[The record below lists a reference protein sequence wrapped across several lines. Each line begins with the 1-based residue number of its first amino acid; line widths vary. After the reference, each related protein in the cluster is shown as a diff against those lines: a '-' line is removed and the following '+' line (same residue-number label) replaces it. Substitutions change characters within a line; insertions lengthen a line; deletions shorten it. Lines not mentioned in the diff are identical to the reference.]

1 MFATIAF
8 LALCPVGAIAQAPPG
23 SPTIEELLEK
33 LSAQV
38 RQADD
43 AKKAAD
49 STREEI
55 RKRYAE
61 LARRLAELGIV
72 PGPGPGPGP
81 VIVPPK
87 TDPLR
92 DKVQAAYVAD
102 NGTKQEAL
110 ALSAL
115 YRACSD
121 LCKEKDLGSGLELLA
136 RLQDASKRM
145 VGTNTL
151 VSVRKIVTGELS
163 LALGTPSE
171 TPLTPEQ
178 CETASALFNRLATI
192 LEGL

>member
-1 MFATIAF
+1 MFVTIAF
-8 LALCPVGAIAQAPPG
+8 LALCPVGAIAQVPPG

-49 STREEI
+49 TTREEI
-55 RKRYAE
+55 RRRYAE

-72 PGPGPGPGP
+72 PGPGPNPGP

-92 DKVQAAYVAD
+92 DKVQAAYVSD
-102 NGTKQEAL
+102 GGTKQEAL
-110 ALSAL
+110 ALAAL
-115 YRACSD
+115 YRACAD
-121 LCKEKDLGSGLELLA
+121 LCKEKDLGSGLEFLA

-145 VGTNTL
+145 IGTTTL
-151 VSVRKIVTGELS
+151 VSVRKIVTSELAAS
-163 LALGTPSE
+163 LGTPSE
-171 TPLTPEQ
+171 TPLTADQ
-178 CETASALFNRLATI
+178 CEAAATLFTRLAGI